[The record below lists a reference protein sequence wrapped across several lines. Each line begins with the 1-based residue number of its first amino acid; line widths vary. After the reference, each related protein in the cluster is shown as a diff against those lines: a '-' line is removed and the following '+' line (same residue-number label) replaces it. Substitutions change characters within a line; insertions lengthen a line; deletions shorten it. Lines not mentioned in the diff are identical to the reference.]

1 MGRFLDIVQQTF
13 STLWA
18 HKLRS
23 FLTMFGV
30 AWGVGSLLLL
40 VGLGEGFRVGQHEQL
55 STMGQDILFMFGG
68 TVPAVP
74 GQHTDRRPYKLT
86 YGDFEAARA
95 EAPHVRA
102 ITPVISRADLQSASD
117 HATSNGNVLGVEP
130 NFGGL
135 RSIPMASGRWIDD
148 ADVREGRHVAVIGIE
163 MRKNLFQGAPP
174 VGNHIL
180 LNGVRFDVI
189 GVADNVGGRREDNP
203 RNATIYIPLSTMRQY
218 FPVKDA
224 DTRDAISYI
233 NYQPRAREEHD
244 MAKQEVRRVIARK
257 HGFEANNN
265 DAFEDWDTIK
275 SEEMVG
281 KIFDGMD
288 YFLGGVGLVTL
299 ALGAIGIINIMLV
312 AVAERTRE
320 IGLRKALGA
329 TRRNI
334 LTQFL
339 LEGVVL
345 TGLSGGL
352 GVAAAAGL
360 MTALAKLPQPP
371 GFDTP
376 RLVPLSAIV
385 AVGSLALAG
394 IAAGVYPAR
403 KAAMLEPVEALRQE

>member
-1 MGRFLDIVQQTF
+1 MRKTFDIIGQTF
-13 STLWA
+13 ATLWA
-18 HKLRS
+18 HKMRS

-55 STMGQDILFMFGG
+55 STMGQDILFMFSG

-74 GQHTDRRPYKLT
+74 GQHTDRRPYRLN
-86 YGDFEAARA
+86 YGDYEAAKA

-102 ITPVISRADLQSASD
+102 ITPVISRGDLQAASD
-117 HATSNGNVLGVEP
+117 HASSNGQVLGVQPE
-130 NFGGL
+130 FGGI
-135 RSIPMASGRWIDD
+135 RDIPIATGRWINDG
-148 ADVREGRHVAVIGIE
+148 DVNEERHVAVIGLE
-163 MRKNLFQGAPP
+163 MRRNLFQGEAA

-189 GVADNVGGRREDNP
+189 GIADNIGGRRESDP
-203 RNATIYIPLSTMRQY
+203 RNATIYIPFSVMRAY
-218 FPVKDA
+218 FPPKVG
-224 DTRDAISYI
+224 DTRDVISYI
-233 NYQPRAREEHD
+233 NYQPLTRPDHEA
-244 MAKQEVRRVIARK
+244 AKREVRSVIARR
-257 HGFEANNN
+257 HGFDARNEE
-265 DAFEDWDTIK
+265 AFEDWDSLKT
-275 SEEMVG
+275 EEMVG

-288 YFLGGVGLVTL
+288 YFLGGVGVVTL

-312 AVAERTRE
+312 AVAERTKE

-334 LTQFL
+334 LLQFL

-345 TGLSGGL
+345 TGFSGGL
-352 GVAAAAGL
+352 GVAAASGL
-360 MTALAKLPQPP
+360 IWALAKLPQPP

-376 RLVPLSAIV
+376 RLVPLSAFV

-403 KAAMLEPVEALRQE
+403 KAALLEPVEALRQE

>member
-1 MGRFLDIVQQTF
+1 
-13 STLWA
+13 
-18 HKLRS
+18 
-23 FLTMFGV
+23 MFGV

-40 VGLGEGFRVGQHEQL
+40 VGLGEGFRLGQHEQL
-55 STMGQDILFMFGG
+55 STLGQDVLFMFGG
-68 TVPAVP
+68 NIPAVP

-86 YGDFEAARA
+86 YADYVAAQS

-102 ITPVISRADLQSASD
+102 ITPVISRGDLQSASD
-117 HATSNGNVLGVEP
+117 HATSNGQVLGVEP
-130 NFGGL
+130 NFGTI
-135 RSIPMASGRWIDD
+135 RSIPIASGRWISE
-148 ADVREGRHVAVIGIE
+148 ADVTEARHVAVVGIE
-163 MRKNLFQGAPP
+163 MRKNLFQGEAP

-180 LNGVRFDVI
+180 LNGIRFEVV
-189 GVADNVGGRREDNP
+189 GLADNVGGRREDNP
-203 RNATIYIPLSTMRQY
+203 RNAAIYIPFTTMREH

-224 DTRDAISYI
+224 DTRDAISYM
-233 NYQPRAREEHD
+233 NYQPRSREDHEL
-244 MAKQEVRRVIARK
+244 AKEEVRRVVARQ
-257 HGFEANNN
+257 HGFDPSNHE
-265 DAFEDWDTIK
+265 AFEDWDTVK

-288 YFLGGVGLVTL
+288 YFLGGVGIVTL

-345 TGLSGGL
+345 TGFSGGV
-352 GVAAAAGL
+352 GVVAAGGL
-360 MTALAKLPQPP
+360 MAVLAKLPQPP

-376 RLVPLSAIV
+376 RLVPVSAFIAV
-385 AVGSLALAG
+385 ASLALAG